1 MTHRHVRISSLVFC
15 FLILL
20 TGCAALSLR
29 TTSDLLLAESFDL
42 KPGEMDT
49 YSRDTGSAGQ
59 QDGEFQVRVL
69 EPNYVQ
75 WSLVHLNASNV
86 VIQVQTRKAGGPDD
100 NLMGVICRYQDDLN
114 FYFIVISSDGYYGI
128 GRMLKGERTLLTGQT
143 LLPSAW
149 VQGGNTVNTLKV
161 TCSGSRLSLEV
172 NGETLAS
179 VEDTSLTDGQ
189 AGLVAGDFA
198 DTGADIRFDNLLI
211 NRSSQ

>member
-1 MTHRHVRISSLVFC
+1 MTHQPVRIAFPIFC
-15 FLILL
+15 LLIFL
-20 TGCAALSLR
+20 TGCASLPLHSA
-29 TTSDLLLAESFDL
+29 SDLLLAESFDL

-59 QDGEFQVRVL
+59 QDGEFQIRVL
-69 EPNYVQ
+69 APNYMQ
-75 WSLVHLNASNV
+75 WSMVHLNASDV

-114 FYFIVISSDGYYGI
+114 FYFMVISSDGYYGI

-143 LLPSAW
+143 LLPSVW
-149 VQGGNTVNTLKV
+149 VQGGNAVNTLKV

-172 NGETLAS
+172 NGEALAS

-189 AGLVAGDFA
+189 AGLLAGDFA
-198 DTGADIRFDNLLI
+198 DTGTDIRFDNLMI